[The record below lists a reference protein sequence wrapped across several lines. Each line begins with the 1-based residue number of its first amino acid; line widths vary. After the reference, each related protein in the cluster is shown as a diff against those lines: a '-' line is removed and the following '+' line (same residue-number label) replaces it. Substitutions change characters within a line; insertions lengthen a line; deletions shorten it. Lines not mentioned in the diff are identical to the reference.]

1 MKPKNWLY
9 KNQKKLIKTICF
21 FVFIASIL
29 GLTGC
34 KTFSC
39 KEILARL
46 PDAFNAGMQG
56 YQNTDTQLRLNA
68 LETQNIAN
76 QK

>member
-1 MKPKNWLY
+1 MKY
-9 KNQKKLIKTICF
+9 F
-21 FVFIASIL
+21 FLFSIL
-29 GLTGC
+29 IVFLTGC

-56 YQNTDTQLRLNA
+56 YQNADTQSRLNT
-68 LETQNIAN
+68 LESQNIVN

>member
-1 MKPKNWLY
+1 MKAIY
-9 KNQKKLIKTICF
+9 FLIL
-21 FVFIASIL
+21 FVLIS

-56 YQNTDTQLRLNA
+56 YQNADTQSRLNA
-68 LETQNIAN
+68 LESQNIVN